1 MRTGSRRRADD
12 DVTPKIAP
20 SLLSA
25 DFAAI
30 AEQIRA
36 VEAGGADELH
46 LDSMDGRFV
55 PNFTWGMKI
64 VKDLRRLTALPFDCH
79 LMIVEP
85 ERYVD
90 AFREAGADVITFH
103 YEATP
108 HQHRLLRHVR
118 EIGAKAGIAI
128 NPGTPVSM
136 LVDLIEEIDR
146 VLVMSVNP
154 GFGGQSFIERALAKV
169 AEVRALLDAR
179 NPSCEIEVDGGIGLE
194 NAERA
199 VIAGADVLVAGN
211 SVFAGA
217 DPAEA
222 VRAMRRRVEGARA
235 ARR

>member
-1 MRTGSRRRADD
+1 MSGARG
-12 DVTPKIAP
+12 VKIAP

-25 DFAAI
+25 DFADI
-30 AEQIRA
+30 ADQIRM
-36 VEAGGADELH
+36 VESAGADELH
-46 LDSMDGRFV
+46 LDSMDGVFV

-64 VKDLRRLTALPFDCH
+64 VADLRKLTRLPFDCH

-85 ERYVD
+85 EKYAD
-90 AFREAGADVITFH
+90 AFHEAGADVITFH

-136 LVDLIEEIDR
+136 LVDVIEEVDR

-154 GFGGQSFIERALAKV
+154 GFGGQSFIERTLAKV
-169 AEVRALLDAR
+169 SAVRALLDER
-179 NPSCEIEVDGGIGLE
+179 NPRCEIEVDGGVGSE

-199 VIAGADVLVAGN
+199 VRAGADVLVAGN
-211 SVFAGA
+211 SVFGA
-217 DPAEA
+217 EDPPETLRALRRRIDA
-222 VRAMRRRVEGARA
+222 VRAA
-235 ARR
+235 AR

>member
-1 MRTGSRRRADD
+1 MNARR
-12 DVTPKIAP
+12 PKIAP

-30 AEQIRA
+30 ADQIA
-36 VEAGGADELH
+36 MVEAAGADELH
-46 LDSMDGRFV
+46 LDTMDGRFV
-55 PNFTWGMKI
+55 PNITWGMKI

-108 HQHRLLRHVR
+108 HPHRLLRYLR

-128 NPGTPVSM
+128 NPGTPAAM
-136 LVDLIEEIDR
+136 LADLIEEIDR

-154 GFGGQSFIERALAKV
+154 GFGGQSFIERALVKV
-169 AEVRALLDAR
+169 EEVRAVLDQR
-179 NPSCEIEVDGGIGLE
+179 NPACEIEVDGGIGLA
-194 NAERA
+194 NIERA
-199 VIAGADVLVAGN
+199 VRAGADVLVAGN
-211 SVFAGA
+211 SVFAAG
-217 DPAEA
+217 DPPAALRE
-222 VRAMRRRVEGARA
+222 MRSRVDTARA
-235 ARR
+235 ASR

>member
-1 MRTGSRRRADD
+1 MSRSPARRR
-12 DVTPKIAP
+12 VKIAP

-25 DFAAI
+25 DFADI
-30 AEQIRA
+30 ADQIRM
-36 VEAGGADELH
+36 VESGGADELH
-46 LDSMDGRFV
+46 LDSMDGVFV

-64 VKDLRRLTALPFDCH
+64 VADLRKLTRLPFDCH

-85 ERYVD
+85 EKYVE

-108 HQHRLLRHVR
+108 HQHRLLRRIR
-118 EIGAKAGIAI
+118 ELGARAGIAI
-128 NPGTPVSM
+128 NPGTPAPM

-154 GFGGQSFIERALAKV
+154 GFGGQSFIERALAKI

-179 NPSCEIEVDGGIGLE
+179 NPRCEIEVDGGIGLE

-199 VIAGADVLVAGN
+199 VRAGADVLVAGN
-211 SVFAGA
+211 SVFGA
-217 DPAEA
+217 EDPPEA
-222 VRAMRRRVEGARA
+222 LRELRRRIDAVGPA
-235 ARR
+235 A